1 MARPIRNMG
10 ASVRARLLT
19 TAKERNQPFQLLLT
33 RLERLLHRLV
43 QTPHH
48 KRLALKGAML
58 VTTWF
63 DNPHRPTRDMD
74 FLGFGD
80 PDPEAMLKIFREVC
94 DVTADDGV
102 EFDPTELRVDQIRE
116 ELEYGGLRLRTIATV
131 AGARVN
137 VVIDIGF
144 GDAIEPGL
152 QEVELPVLLDQP
164 APRLQAYARETVIAE
179 KFQAMVMVGRANS
192 RLKDFYDIWSLSRSY
207 DFEGSRLARALAATF
222 ERRKTALPT
231 ELPDA
236 LTSTFAQDPMK
247 RQQWEA
253 LLRDISGQATS
264 LEEVVRDLASFSY
277 AACRAGTRILIWP
290 TWANVPSIS
299 CCLTISEALAA
310 RWSWYTSPNFA

>member
-19 TAKERNQPFQLLLT
+19 IAKERDQPFQLLLT
-33 RLERLLHRLV
+33 RYVLERLLHRLV

-48 KRLALKGAML
+48 KRFALKGAML

-63 DNPHRPTRDMD
+63 DNPHRQTRDMD

-80 PDPEAMLKIFREVC
+80 PDPEAMLTIFREVC
-94 DVTADDGV
+94 DVAADDGV

-116 ELEYGGLRLRTIATV
+116 QLEYGGLRLRTIATV
-131 AGARVN
+131 ANARVN

-179 KFQAMVMVGRANS
+179 KFQAMVMLGRANS
-192 RLKDFYDIWSLSRSY
+192 RLKDFYDIWILSRTCAF
-207 DFEGSRLARALAATF
+207 DDDRLTRAMAATF

-236 LTSTFAQDPMK
+236 LTSAFARDALK

-253 LLRDISGQATS
+253 LLRDISGQAAP
-264 LEEVVRDLASFSY
+264 LEDVVRDLAEF
-277 AACRAGTRILIWP
+277 LMP
-290 TWANVPSIS
+290 HV
-299 CCLTISEALAA
+299 EQA
-310 RWSWYTSPNFA
+310 RGY

>member
-19 TAKERNQPFQLLLT
+19 IAKERDQPFQLLLT
-33 RLERLLHRLV
+33 RYVLERLLHRLV

-48 KRLALKGAML
+48 ERFALKGAML

-80 PDPEAMLKIFREVC
+80 PDPETMLTIFREVC
-94 DVTADDGV
+94 NVAADDGV
-102 EFDPTELRVDQIRE
+102 EFDPTELRVTQIRE
-116 ELEYGGLRLRTIATV
+116 ELEYGGLRLRTVATV

-137 VVIDIGF
+137 VVVDIGF

-179 KFQAMVMVGRANS
+179 KFQAMVMLGRANT
-192 RLKDFYDIWSLSRSY
+192 RLKDFYDIWVLSTSY
-207 DFEGSRLARALAATF
+207 DFAGDRLARAISATF

-236 LTSTFAQDPMK
+236 LTRTFAQDQMK

-253 LLRDISGQATS
+253 LLREISGQAPS
-264 LEEVVRDLASFSY
+264 LEEVVRDLAAFLMPHV
-277 AACRAGTRILIWP
+277 GQ
-290 TWANVPSIS
+290 
-299 CCLTISEALAA
+299 A
-310 RWSWYTSPNFA
+310 RG

>member
-1 MARPIRNMG
+1 
-10 ASVRARLLT
+10 
-19 TAKERNQPFQLLLT
+19 
-33 RLERLLHRLV
+33 
-43 QTPHH
+43 
-48 KRLALKGAML
+48 ML

-80 PDPEAMLKIFREVC
+80 PDPETMLTIFREVC
-94 DVTADDGV
+94 NVAADDGV
-102 EFDPTELRVDQIRE
+102 EFDPTELRVTQIRE
-116 ELEYGGLRLRTIATV
+116 ELEYGGLRLRTVATV

-137 VVIDIGF
+137 VVVDIGF

-179 KFQAMVMVGRANS
+179 KFQAMVMLGRANT
-192 RLKDFYDIWSLSRSY
+192 RLKDFYDIWVLSTSY
-207 DFEGSRLARALAATF
+207 DFAGDRLARAISATF

-236 LTSTFAQDPMK
+236 LTRTFAQDQMK

-253 LLRDISGQATS
+253 LLREISGQAPS
-264 LEEVVRDLASFSY
+264 LEEVVRDLATFLMPHV
-277 AACRAGTRILIWP
+277 GQ
-290 TWANVPSIS
+290 
-299 CCLTISEALAA
+299 A
-310 RWSWYTSPNFA
+310 RG